1 MTLCVR
7 YEQQD
12 LRLRHPDDDEAFL
25 PIDVPIVYAVES
37 EGIIEYSFSQF
48 KTHAVS
54 FEIRLSFGLIP
65 FKLQFYDTTGNQY
78 SWS

>member
-1 MTLCVR
+1 
-7 YEQQD
+7 
-12 LRLRHPDDDEAFL
+12 
-25 PIDVPIVYAVES
+25 
-37 EGIIEYSFSQF
+37 
-48 KTHAVS
+48 VS